1 MINLIKAMTQT
12 KKAQRCSS
20 IRPPVNLT
28 LQIVVGQ
35 LDIAHQNLAQ
45 YLRILIR
52 LHLILDLPNERD
64 RLVRLFDLLHNEH
77 DDLDQRQL
85 IDFAL
90 EVRDEVL
97 VDLHQVQLLGRLQL
111 HELQQLDR
119 QLMPES
125 LGVQLLEGR
134 ERIGQAGLLLLLQE
148 RGHARLRF
156 LR

>member
-1 MINLIKAMTQT
+1 MTQT

>member
-1 MINLIKAMTQT
+1 MTQT

-148 RGHARLRF
+148 RGHAWLRF